1 MWALVEDNQVIQA
14 WSQPRKVVSGGVEY
28 PPSILTEMT
37 EEQLN
42 ELNIYSVIFDDTNY
56 RNEEYYRNG
65 VESFIFADGIV
76 TRSFGEATPREL
88 EDIVDEN
95 GNTRVGLKT
104 LHKSNINGQAG
115 GLLQGTDWY
124 IIREAEG
131 GTACPNNILS
141 WRSSVR
147 TKSNEMC
154 ELVDAVTTVDELAA
168 LWERTNTGT
177 EETPVYTRPLGEWPT
192 LEE

>member
-28 PPSILTEMT
+28 PPSILTELT

-42 ELNIYSVIFDDTNY
+42 ELNIYTVVFDDTNY

-65 VESFIFADGIV
+65 AESFIFADGVV
-76 TRSFGEATPREL
+76 TRSYGEATPREL
-88 EDIVDEN
+88 EDIVDED

-104 LHKSNINGQAG
+104 IHKHTINGQAG
-115 GLLQGTDWY
+115 GILQGTDWL

-131 GTACPNNILS
+131 GKECPANIKS
-141 WRSSVR
+141 WRASIRS
-147 TKSNEMC
+147 KSNEMC
-154 ELVDAVTTVDELAA
+154 DLIDNCTTVDELAA
-168 LWERTNTGT
+168 LYNRDENGD
-177 EETPVYTRPLGEWPT
+177 RPLGDFPI
-192 LEE
+192 L